1 MEMWLSLNRSKD
13 TSSTITQEK
22 GGNMATGIDTLL
34 GLGVQ
39 QGQRYNDV
47 CFLIKSEMRPVEG
60 EGHLGRE
67 EKMSNN

>member
-1 MEMWLSLNRSKD
+1 MGMWLSLNRSKD

-22 GGNMATGIDTLL
+22 GGNMATGIDILL

-47 CFLIKSEMRPVEG
+47 CFLMKNEMRPVEG
-60 EGHLGRE
+60 EGNLERE

>member
-1 MEMWLSLNRSKD
+1 MGIWLSLNRSKD
-13 TSSTITQEK
+13 TSSIITQDK
-22 GGNMATGIDTLL
+22 GWNMATGIDTLL

-47 CFLIKSEMRPVEG
+47 CFLMKNEMRPVEG
-60 EGHLGRE
+60 EGNLGRE

>member
-1 MEMWLSLNRSKD
+1 
-13 TSSTITQEK
+13 
-22 GGNMATGIDTLL
+22 MATGIDTLL
-34 GLGVQ
+34 GLGMQ

-67 EKMSNN
+67 ETMSNN

>member
-22 GGNMATGIDTLL
+22 GGTMATGIDTLL